1 MSVAS
6 APGKI
11 ILSGEHS
18 VVYGAPALAFS
29 VKQRLTVNFTPDL
42 LPRLSWFAPDKA
54 HEMALEKISSLR
66 HKLDAAFEG
75 YLRGERAIS
84 EIFSRPAELI
94 FYTVDV
100 ARILGNLERIPRG
113 KFDIQ
118 SGIPVGAGMGS
129 SAALLAALLKLFSK
143 HEDLPTLIEQVRH
156 CERLQH
162 GRGSLIDAA
171 TVTMGGL
178 VKVEHDQAVRLG
190 ELPDIFNQHW
200 YWIFTGTPA
209 TSTGVCVERVRT
221 QFEHSDIWSEFAAVT
236 HRIEAAQTDLDQLS
250 LAIQD
255 NHRLLNRIGVVP
267 ARVTA
272 LIEQIERLGG
282 AAKIAGAG
290 AVSGDAGGLV
300 LACLPNQT
308 PDALKLPNFMR
319 WGRVESDGLGV
330 SLGGDL

>member
-1 MSVAS
+1 
-6 APGKI
+6 
-11 ILSGEHS
+11 
-18 VVYGAPALAFS
+18 
-29 VKQRLTVNFTPDL
+29 
-42 LPRLSWFAPDKA
+42 
-54 HEMALEKISSLR
+54 MALEKISSLR

-75 YLRGERAIS
+75 YLRGDRAIS

-221 QFEHSDIWSEFAAVT
+221 QFEQSDIWSEFADVT

-300 LACLPNQT
+300 LAYLPNQT
-308 PDALKLPNFMR
+308 PDALKLPNFIR

-330 SLGGDL
+330 SLGGNL

>member
-54 HEMALEKISSLR
+54 HEMALEKLSSLR
-66 HKLDAAFEG
+66 HKLDAAFDG
-75 YLRGERAIS
+75 YLRGERSIS
-84 EIFSRPAELI
+84 EILSRPAELI

-118 SGIPVGAGMGS
+118 SDIPVGAGMGS

-143 HEDLPTLIEQVRH
+143 HEDLTTLIEQVRH

-171 TVTMGGL
+171 TVTLGGL
-178 VKVEHDQAVRLG
+178 VKVEHNHASRLG
-190 ELPDIFNQHW
+190 ELPGIFDQDW

-221 QFEHSDIWSEFAAVT
+221 QFEQSDIWSEFAAVT
-236 HRIEAAQTDLDQLS
+236 NRIEAAQTNLVQLAQ
-250 LAIQD
+250 AIQD
-255 NHRLLNRIGVVP
+255 NHRLLKRIGVVP
-267 ARVTA
+267 ARVAA
-272 LIEQIERLGG
+272 LIEQIEGMGG

-300 LACLPNQT
+300 LAYLPSQT
-308 PDALKLPNFMR
+308 PDALNLPALMR
-319 WGRVESDGLGV
+319 WGRVESDDLGV
-330 SLGGDL
+330 SLGASS

>member
-29 VKQRLTVNFTPDL
+29 VKQRLTVNFTPDP

-54 HEMALEKISSLR
+54 HEMALEKLSSLR
-66 HKLDAAFEG
+66 HKLDAAFDG
-75 YLRGERAIS
+75 YLRGERSIS
-84 EIFSRPAELI
+84 EILSRPAELI

-118 SGIPVGAGMGS
+118 SDIPVGAGMGS

-143 HEDLPTLIEQVRH
+143 HEDLTTLIEQVRH

-171 TVTMGGL
+171 TVTLGGL
-178 VKVEHDQAVRLG
+178 VKVEHNHASRLG
-190 ELPDIFNQHW
+190 ELPGIFDQDW

-221 QFEHSDIWSEFAAVT
+221 QFEQSDIWSEFAAVT
-236 HRIEAAQTDLDQLS
+236 NRIEAAQTNLVQLAQ
-250 LAIQD
+250 AIQD
-255 NHRLLNRIGVVP
+255 NHRLLKRIGVVP
-267 ARVTA
+267 ARVAA
-272 LIEQIERLGG
+272 LRSCTGC
-282 AAKIAGAG
+282 AGNAG
-290 AVSGDAGGLV
+290 S
-300 LACLPNQT
+300 
-308 PDALKLPNFMR
+308 
-319 WGRVESDGLGV
+319 
-330 SLGGDL
+330 

>member
-1 MSVAS
+1 
-6 APGKI
+6 
-11 ILSGEHS
+11 
-18 VVYGAPALAFS
+18 
-29 VKQRLTVNFTPDL
+29 
-42 LPRLSWFAPDKA
+42 
-54 HEMALEKISSLR
+54 
-66 HKLDAAFEG
+66 
-75 YLRGERAIS
+75 
-84 EIFSRPAELI
+84 
-94 FYTVDV
+94 
-100 ARILGNLERIPRG
+100 
-113 KFDIQ
+113 
-118 SGIPVGAGMGS
+118 
-129 SAALLAALLKLFSK
+129 
-143 HEDLPTLIEQVRH
+143 
-156 CERLQH
+156 
-162 GRGSLIDAA
+162 
-171 TVTMGGL
+171 MGGL